1 MRNATLLLARIYFKN
16 ELSISKN
23 TSPQLAPLARVGLI
37 AQGAADLAFPVFAA
51 DAVAF
56 FFRFPLIA
64 PIRSVAAFGATVFGL
79 LCFVAHLAVRLFA
92 VEHAFDLKVIGVL
105 PEEDAMVL
113 SAQADHGRNDAF
125 ELLGRAFA
133 GKNVA
138 AQGLENLDGDGLLD
152 AANVGLG
159 LVGPDDTFGH

>member
-1 MRNATLLLARIYFKN
+1 V
-16 ELSISKN
+16 
-23 TSPQLAPLARVGLI
+23 VGFI
-37 AQGAADLAFPVFAA
+37 AKRDSDLAFPIFAA

-56 FFRFPLIA
+56 FLGFPLIT
-64 PIRSVAAFGATVFGL
+64 PIRSIAAFGATVFGFL
-79 LCFVAHLAVRLFA
+79 SFVAPLAVRLFA
-92 VEHAFDLKVIGVL
+92 VENALDLEVIGVL
-105 PEEDAMVL
+105 PEKDPMVL
-113 SAQADHGRNDAF
+113 SAQSNHGRSDAL
-125 ELLGRAFA
+125 ELFGCAFA

>member
-1 MRNATLLLARIYFKN
+1 M
-16 ELSISKN
+16 
-23 TSPQLAPLARVGLI
+23 VGFI
-37 AQGAADLAFPVFAA
+37 AKRDSDLAFPIFAA

-56 FFRFPLIA
+56 FLGFPLIT
-64 PIRSVAAFGATVFGL
+64 PIRSIAAFGATVFGFL
-79 LCFVAHLAVRLFA
+79 SFVAPLAVRLFA
-92 VEHAFDLKVIGVL
+92 VENALDLEVIGVL
-105 PEEDAMVL
+105 PEKDPMVL
-113 SAQADHGRNDAF
+113 SAQSNHGRSDAL
-125 ELLGRAFA
+125 ELFGCAFA